1 MMDGL
6 AKEPEISREYLASMI
21 ESGHKGIKV
30 KRLGLIVN
38 VAHLYLVASPD
49 GVVNDPSYN

>member
-6 AKEPEISREYLASMI
+6 AKEPEISREYLDSMI